1 MQPEPGQA
9 SISRAGSGG
18 TVKKETVRKRG
29 WWCEQRKEI
38 GVCESNFFLKT
49 TSNLKKKKPISRNYQ
64 QIKCGQK
71 IMKGDFGNKRGTR

>member
-49 TSNLKKKKPISRNYQ
+49 TSNLKKKNLFQETTNRSNAA
-64 QIKCGQK
+64 
-71 IMKGDFGNKRGTR
+71 KRS